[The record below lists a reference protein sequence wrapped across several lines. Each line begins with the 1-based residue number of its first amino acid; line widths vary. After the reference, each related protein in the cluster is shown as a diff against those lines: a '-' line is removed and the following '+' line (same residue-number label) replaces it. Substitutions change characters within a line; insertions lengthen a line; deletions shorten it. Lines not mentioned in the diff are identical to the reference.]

1 MGRRGSRQ
9 EGISPGSLS
18 LGGTFNL
25 SLLEISPAPS
35 QALGQASVCRGDLG
49 SQGQAFIA
57 GKLLLALGG
66 ALCRLP
72 GADGPQWERRLA
84 LRGLAAFLPTLC
96 VVSLGVQ
103 RPDHKGRL
111 FGGLW
116 GRRGH
121 SWCRGHPSVRDT
133 QHIGAP
139 KLGEGRWE
147 VPGSTHVVENTIRLS
162 LDNLVA
168 NSRIPGSLGILGSPK
183 VRGPQGTTR

>member
-1 MGRRGSRQ
+1 MGRRGSGQ

-18 LGGTFNL
+18 LGGTFNR

-35 QALGQASVCRGDLG
+35 QALGQASVCCGDLG

-96 VVSLGVQ
+96 VVSLGRQ
-103 RPDHKGRL
+103 RPNHKDCL

-116 GRRGH
+116 GAGVTAGVRGTLVCGTP
-121 SWCRGHPSVRDT
+121 STLEHPSWGR
-133 QHIGAP
+133 
-139 KLGEGRWE
+139 EG
-147 VPGSTHVVENTIRLS
+147 GKS
-162 LDNLVA
+162 
-168 NSRIPGSLGILGSPK
+168 
-183 VRGPQGTTR
+183 